1 MNIMIAAT
9 VYCIVGCNTGSPDKD
24 ALKVLECDTETGA
37 AKIVQSVNG
46 CEGTTY
52 FQLSKDGK
60 ALYSVVAEKGDNK
73 SHGALV
79 KFALDGHRVG
89 QITRLAGLSCE
100 TPCHVALSPDE
111 SVMSVAV
118 YWSGV
123 YGVMALDERCATI
136 GRDACPQASAG
147 GTECR
152 PYQENAKH
160 EFGRDA
166 CPQASADGTECRPYL
181 TTATLP
187 NDAVGPRKDRQ
198 QKAFAHQTFYTPDGK
213 LMGVCDLG
221 CDRVNFYDYKKPGGL
236 EKPVIT
242 LKADPGDGPRHA
254 IFSNDGKFLFVVNE
268 LSSTVTSY
276 AVAKGTTNLVGASFQ
291 DARGRVGDASLPFT
305 RIGKWSMLPEG
316 CALKETETKAAAI
329 KLTAD
334 GKILMASNRGHD
346 SIAFYAVNDDGT
358 LTLKNVAKLT
368 GKFPRDFE
376 LMPGEK
382 FMVVGHKMSNEIQVY
397 AFDREKCEL
406 KAVGEPIPCWRPLC
420 FKFEKGNNIDN

>member
-1 MNIMIAAT
+1 MNAIIAAT

-52 FQLSKDGK
+52 FQISKDGK
-60 ALYSVVAEKGDNK
+60 TLYSAIGEKVENK
-73 SHGALV
+73 SRGTIV
-79 KFALDGHRVG
+79 KFDLEDHRIG
-89 QITRLAGLSCE
+89 KMTRLAELPCE

-118 YWSGV
+118 YWSGI
-123 YGVMALDERCATI
+123 YGVMALDSLQLT
-136 GRDACPQASAG
+136 SA
-147 GTECR
+147 
-152 PYQENAKH
+152 A
-160 EFGRDA
+160 
-166 CPQASADGTECRPYL
+166 
-181 TTATLP
+181 LP

-236 EKPVIT
+236 DKPAVT

-276 AVAKGTTNLVGASFQ
+276 AVAKGTPNLVGASFQ
-291 DARGRVGDASLPFT
+291 DARGRLGEPSLPFT

-316 CALKETETKAAAI
+316 CTLKETETKAAAI

-346 SIAFYAVNDDGT
+346 SIAFYAVNEDGT
-358 LTLKNVAKLT
+358 LTMKNVAKLT

-406 KAVGEPIPCWRPLC
+406 KAVGAPIPCWRPLC
-420 FKFEKGNNIDN
+420 FKFLK

>member
-1 MNIMIAAT
+1 MNAMIAAT

-37 AKIVQSVNG
+37 VKIVQSVNG

-52 FQLSKDGK
+52 FQISKDGK
-60 ALYSVVAEKGDNK
+60 TLYSAIGEKVENK
-73 SHGALV
+73 SRGTIV
-79 KFALDGHRVG
+79 KFDLEDHRIG
-89 QITRLAGLSCE
+89 KMTRLAELPCE

-118 YWSGV
+118 YWSGI
-123 YGVMALDERCATI
+123 YGVMALDSLQLT
-136 GRDACPQASAG
+136 SA
-147 GTECR
+147 
-152 PYQENAKH
+152 A
-160 EFGRDA
+160 
-166 CPQASADGTECRPYL
+166 
-181 TTATLP
+181 LP

-276 AVAKGTTNLVGASFQ
+276 KVEF
-291 DARGRVGDASLPFT
+291 GRVEHVEHADNVFK

-316 CALKETETKAAAI
+316 CTLKETETKAAAI

-334 GKILMASNRGHD
+334 GKLLMASNRGHD
-346 SIAFYAVNDDGT
+346 SIAFFAVNEDGT
-358 LTLKNVAKLT
+358 LTMKNVAKLT

-406 KAVGEPIPCWRPLC
+406 KPVGEPIPCWRPLC
-420 FKFEKGNNIDN
+420 FKFLN

>member
-1 MNIMIAAT
+1 MNTMIAAT

-89 QITRLAGLSCE
+89 QITRLAGLFCE

-123 YGVMALDERCATI
+123 YGVLALDSRE
-136 GRDACPQASAG
+136 
-147 GTECR
+147 
-152 PYQENAKH
+152 
-160 EFGRDA
+160 
-166 CPQASADGTECRPYL
+166 L
-181 TTATLP
+181 TTAALP

-198 QKAFAHQTFYTPDGK
+198 QKAFAHQTFYVPATKGSDPAGC

-242 LKADPGDGPRHA
+242 LKADPADGPRHA

-276 AVAKGTTNLVGASFQ
+276 KVEAPTPPLTNSSTHQLP
-291 DARGRVGDASLPFT
+291 PFT

-316 CALKETETKAAAI
+316 CTLKETETKAAAI

-346 SIAFYAVNDDGT
+346 SIAFFAVNEDGT
-358 LTLKNVAKLT
+358 LTMKNVAKLT

-420 FKFEKGNNIDN
+420 FKFLK

>member
-1 MNIMIAAT
+1 MNAIIAAT

-52 FQLSKDGK
+52 FQISKDGK
-60 ALYSVVAEKGDNK
+60 TLYSAIGEKVENK
-73 SHGALV
+73 SRGTIV
-79 KFALDGHRVG
+79 KFDLEDHRIG
-89 QITRLAGLSCE
+89 KMTRLAELPCE

-123 YGVMALDERCATI
+123 YGVMALDSRE
-136 GRDACPQASAG
+136 
-147 GTECR
+147 
-152 PYQENAKH
+152 
-160 EFGRDA
+160 
-166 CPQASADGTECRPYL
+166 L
-181 TTATLP
+181 TTAALP

-276 AVAKGTTNLVGASFQ
+276 KA
-291 DARGRVGDASLPFT
+291 GDFT

-316 CALKETETKAAAI
+316 CTLKETETKAAAI

-346 SIAFYAVNDDGT
+346 SIAFFAVNDDGT
-358 LTLKNVAKLT
+358 LMLKNVSKLT

-397 AFDREKCEL
+397 AFDRGKCTLEP
-406 KAVGEPIPCWRPLC
+406 AGEAIPCWRPLC
-420 FKFEKGNNIDN
+420 FKFL

>member
-24 ALKVLECDTETGA
+24 ALKILECDTETGA
-37 AKIVQSVNG
+37 AKIVRSIVG

-52 FQLSKDGK
+52 FQISKDGK
-60 ALYSVVAEKGDNK
+60 ALYSVVAEKVGDK

-123 YGVMALDERCATI
+123 YGVLALDSRE
-136 GRDACPQASAG
+136 
-147 GTECR
+147 
-152 PYQENAKH
+152 
-160 EFGRDA
+160 
-166 CPQASADGTECRPYL
+166 L
-181 TTATLP
+181 TTAALP

-236 EKPVIT
+236 EKPVLTI
-242 LKADPGDGPRHA
+242 KADPGDGPRHA

-276 AVAKGTTNLVGASFQ
+276 KVEAPTPQLTNSSTHQLP
-291 DARGRVGDASLPFT
+291 PFT

-316 CALKETETKAAAI
+316 CTLKETETKAAAI

-346 SIAFYAVNDDGT
+346 SIAFYAVNEDGS
-358 LTLKNVAKLT
+358 LTMKNVAKLT

-397 AFDREKCEL
+397 AFNREKCEL

-420 FKFEKGNNIDN
+420 FKFLK

>member
-1 MNIMIAAT
+1 MNAMIAAT

-52 FQLSKDGK
+52 FQISKDGK
-60 ALYSVVAEKGDNK
+60 TLYSAIGEKVENK
-73 SHGALV
+73 SRGTIV
-79 KFALDGHRVG
+79 KFDLEDHRIG
-89 QITRLAGLSCE
+89 KMTRLAELPCE

-123 YGVMALDERCATI
+123 YGFA
-136 GRDACPQASAG
+136 
-147 GTECR
+147 
-152 PYQENAKH
+152 
-160 EFGRDA
+160 EFKVE
-166 CPQASADGTECRPYL
+166 SEKFKVEETS
-181 TTATLP
+181 TTLHFPLCTLNSSVLP
-187 NDAVGPRKDRQ
+187 DDAVGPRKDRQ

-221 CDRVNFYDYKKPGGL
+221 CDRVNFYDYKKEGGL
-236 EKPVIT
+236 DKPVIT

-254 IFSNDGKFLFVVNE
+254 LFSNDGKFLFVVNE

-276 AVAKGTTNLVGASFQ
+276 KVEIS
-291 DARGRVGDASLPFT
+291 RVEHVEHADNVFK

-316 CALKETETKAAAI
+316 CTLKETETKAAAI

-346 SIAFYAVNDDGT
+346 SIAFYAVNEDGT
-358 LTLKNVAKLT
+358 LTMKNVAKLT

-420 FKFEKGNNIDN
+420 FKFLK